1 VSATIVPCKC
11 IEAGED
17 CGAEGVIDAEAMC
30 EHEHKMSGTVCR
42 RHVMMAAAGE
52 MRCPLCHR
60 EGYRCFV
67 RLLTPVPL

>member
-1 VSATIVPCKC
+1 MSATIVPCKC

-30 EHEHKMSGTVCR
+30 MHEHKMSRTACR

-52 MRCPLCHR
+52 MRCPLCHH
-60 EGYRCFV
+60 EGYRCLV